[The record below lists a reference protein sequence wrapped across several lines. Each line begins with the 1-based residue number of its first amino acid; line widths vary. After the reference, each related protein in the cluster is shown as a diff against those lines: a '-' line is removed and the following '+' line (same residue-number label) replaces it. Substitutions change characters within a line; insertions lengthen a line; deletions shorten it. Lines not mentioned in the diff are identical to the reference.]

1 MARWS
6 CRTIRGSP
14 PRVREPLIA
23 AASLLIN
30 AGITPACAGTTP
42 DHLSPVFRVEDHPRV
57 CGNHRPFQFA
67 LPGALGSPPRVR
79 EPHRAYHLP
88 PSIMRI
94 TPACAGTTGREGIQQ
109 IQLQDHPRV
118 CGNHSVFT
126 PAPDPAAGSPPRVRE
141 PRLSR
146 GSDRTSGR
154 ITPACAGTTK
164 SQFRIDIFTEDHPRV
179 CGNHAPCLLL
189 SACYLG
195 SPPRVREPRLDFF
208 NRHPAHGITPACA
221 GTTPAPMPWKNRYQ
235 DHPRVCGNHVHR
247 SGETWL
253 SVGSPPRVR
262 EPRRA
267 AVIEKYK
274 NRITP
279 ACAGTT
285 GLHPLVL
292 AWL

>member
-126 PAPDPAAGSPPRVRE
+126 PAPDPKILCGLLCVRDHPRVCGNHKRPVARSTLRSGSPPRVRE
-141 PRLSR
+141 PHMNLVRNHIIY
-146 GSDRTSGR
+146 R
-154 ITPACAGTTK
+154 ITPACAGTT
-164 SQFRIDIFTEDHPRV
+164 S
-179 CGNHAPCLLL
+179 
-189 SACYLG
+189 
-195 SPPRVREPRLDFF
+195 
-208 NRHPAHGITPACA
+208 
-221 GTTPAPMPWKNRYQ
+221 
-235 DHPRVCGNHVHR
+235 
-247 SGETWL
+247 
-253 SVGSPPRVR
+253 
-262 EPRRA
+262 
-267 AVIEKYK
+267 
-274 NRITP
+274 
-279 ACAGTT
+279 
-285 GLHPLVL
+285 
-292 AWL
+292 

>member
-1 MARWS
+1 MCGNHPVARWS

-118 CGNHSVFT
+118 CGNHSSPLRNCVDC
-126 PAPDPAAGSPPRVRE
+126 PGSPPRVRE
-141 PRLSR
+141 PQHLEAVP
-146 GSDRTSGR
+146 GFELR
-154 ITPACAGTTK
+154 ITPACAGTT
-164 SQFRIDIFTEDHPRV
+164 
-179 CGNHAPCLLL
+179 
-189 SACYLG
+189 
-195 SPPRVREPRLDFF
+195 
-208 NRHPAHGITPACA
+208 
-221 GTTPAPMPWKNRYQ
+221 
-235 DHPRVCGNHVHR
+235 R
-247 SGETWL
+247 S
-253 SVGSPPRVR
+253 
-262 EPRRA
+262 
-267 AVIEKYK
+267 
-274 NRITP
+274 
-279 ACAGTT
+279 
-285 GLHPLVL
+285 
-292 AWL
+292 